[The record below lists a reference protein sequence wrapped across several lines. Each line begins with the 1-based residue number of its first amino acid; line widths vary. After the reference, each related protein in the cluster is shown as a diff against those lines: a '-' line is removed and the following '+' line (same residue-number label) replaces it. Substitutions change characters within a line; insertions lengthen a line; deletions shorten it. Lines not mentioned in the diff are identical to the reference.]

1 MSKFCL
7 ASFFCLVA
15 VSSSALA
22 DTDSDQQ
29 SSDEQTLKVVQVGI
43 DGPSLLDFFKKRT
56 VTDAEQKR
64 VDELI
69 KQLGDEDFQTR
80 EKAKQTLISLGPV
93 VIKPLNEALKSSDL
107 EVVQR
112 AENCLQILNRA
123 ADPSVAA
130 AAVRLLARKKP
141 EGAAETLLAYLP
153 YAGDDSIIDE
163 LRDALPSVAI
173 HDGKPD
179 KALIDSLEDK
189 SVLRR
194 AAAAEALARS
204 GPEDM
209 RAQLKK
215 LLGDK
220 ETTVRLWTAMGFLQR
235 HDPDAVPALIDLL
248 GVLDREQAY
257 HIEDALAQVAG
268 EKSPSVALGTD
279 EAGRAKCRDAWKKW
293 WDDVGKKIDL
303 AKVDLDHR
311 QLGYTLV
318 IGMDF
323 NKGKPVKGINGKV
336 QEIGQDG
343 KVRWEITGLK
353 YAIDA
358 RVIGH
363 DRVLIV
369 EYSGR
374 SVTERNFQGEVLWKH
389 DLTVPQLPVSAQRLP
404 NGNTFIACR
413 NALIEVDKDGKE
425 VLNLPRTAN
434 DVLGA
439 EKMRNG
445 QFVVTTNTGTVQF
458 LDGEGKELR
467 SLIPGM
473 QTTLGGG
480 IDVLPNG
487 HIVAPLAQKQKV
499 AEFDADGKVV
509 WEADA
514 RQATH
519 ALRLPN
525 GHTLVASMF
534 TQEVV
539 ELDQAG
545 KEVWKQT
552 LDGIRLLK
560 ARRR

>member
-1 MSKFCL
+1 
-7 ASFFCLVA
+7 
-15 VSSSALA
+15 
-22 DTDSDQQ
+22 
-29 SSDEQTLKVVQVGI
+29 
-43 DGPSLLDFFKKRT
+43 
-56 VTDAEQKR
+56 
-64 VDELI
+64 
-69 KQLGDEDFQTR
+69 
-80 EKAKQTLISLGPV
+80 
-93 VIKPLNEALKSSDL
+93 
-107 EVVQR
+107 
-112 AENCLQILNRA
+112 
-123 ADPSVAA
+123 
-130 AAVRLLARKKP
+130 
-141 EGAAETLLAYLP
+141 LP
-153 YAGDDSIIDE
+153 FAGDDSVVEE
-163 LRDALPSVAI
+163 LREALPSVAI

-179 KALIDSLEDK
+179 KALVDALEDK

-194 AAAAEALARS
+194 AAAAEVLARS

-209 RAQLKK
+209 RAKLKK
-215 LLGDK
+215 FLDDK
-220 ETTVRLWTAMGFLQR
+220 EITVRLWTAMGFLQHR
-235 HDPDAVPALIDLL
+235 DPDAVPALIDLL
-248 GVLDREQAY
+248 GVLDRDQAY
-257 HIEDALAQVAG
+257 RIEDALAQVAG
-268 EKSPSVALGTD
+268 DKSPSVPLGTD
-279 EAGRAKCRDAWKKW
+279 EAGRNKCRDAWKKW
-293 WDDVGKKIDL
+293 WDDDGKKIDL
-303 AKVDLDHR
+303 AKIDLGHR

-318 IGMDF
+318 IGMEI
-323 NKGKPVKGINGKV
+323 NKGKGKGINGKV

-389 DLTVPQLPVSAQRLP
+389 DVTGPQLPLSAQRLP

-425 VLNLPRTAN
+425 VLNLARNTG

-445 QFVVTTNTGTVQF
+445 QIVVTTNTGAVQF
-458 LDGEGKELR
+458 LDAEGKELR
-467 SLIPGM
+467 SLNPGL
-473 QTTLGGG
+473 QPTFGGG

-519 ALRLPN
+519 ATRLPN
-525 GHTLVASMF
+525 GHTLLASMY

-552 LDGIRLLK
+552 VEGMRVLK